1 VTSGRRHAR
10 AALYGPALRDQADHD
25 AVAQSVRDAIAPGAD
40 GSLAASFMRVDQRS
54 WLQDDVLPKADRAGM
69 LVSLELRTPYLHR
82 ELAEFAA
89 TVPPE
94 VHLAGGGKRLLRRV
108 LEEVAPQLPQRRKQ
122 SFGVPLA
129 QWLRGPLRPL
139 LEQHV
144 GESSVYGDG
153 LFDREQVRRRVAR
166 HMEGASDESAVLWP
180 LLTLGLW
187 LDARSTP

>member
-1 VTSGRRHAR
+1 
-10 AALYGPALRDQADHD
+10 
-25 AVAQSVRDAIAPGAD
+25 
-40 GSLAASFMRVDQRS
+40 
-54 WLQDDVLPKADRAGM
+54 M

-108 LEEVAPQLPQRRKQ
+108 LEEVAPELPQRRKRA
-122 SFGVPLA
+122 FGVPLA

-139 LEQHV
+139 LEDHV
-144 GESSVYGDG
+144 SQSRVYSEG
-153 LFDREQVRRRVAR
+153 LFDREQVRRRVQR
-166 HMEGASDESAVLWP
+166 HVSGASDESAVLWP

-187 LDARSTP
+187 LDPRRAA